1 MAWAMSTRVEITT
14 VFRVADAAGVD
25 AAFTFARSPTAS
37 RVAERPAEAY
47 GGAATAGRRA
57 SPEGTK
63 PEPRHEQRMVRL
75 RECLTARDLYGR
87 EEEVLIVS
95 GVDRATLETAKA
107 LFELLCERLHDLQD
121 ADMSRLIEMAMPV
134 LSERASSVV
143 IYQARRNAS
152 LRAEFVRTRE
162 LLDAEQVHAL
172 YGSSAKNRAALAAR
186 WRSDRKLFAIEHHG
200 RLLYPAF
207 QFDEVGRP
215 KAVIGR
221 ILKALGLG
229 TGPWQ
234 TAIWFTTPNSWLD
247 RRRPLDLLE
256 SEPDRVIDAADDVSN
271 PAFY

>member
-1 MAWAMSTRVEITT
+1 MSTRVEITT
-14 VFRVADAAGVD
+14 VFRLADAAESD
-25 AAFTFARSPTAS
+25 AAFTFERSPSSS
-37 RVAERPAEAY
+37 RVAERPAAAY

-57 SPEGTK
+57 SPDGTK
-63 PEPRHEQRMVRL
+63 PEPRHEQRMARL
-75 RECLTARDLYGR
+75 REWLAAPDLDAR

-107 LFELLCERLHDLQD
+107 LLELLCARLCDLQD
-121 ADMSRLIEMAMPV
+121 ADMPRLIEMAMPV
-134 LSERASSVV
+134 LSERASSGV

-152 LRAEFVRTRE
+152 LRAEFVRTFE

-186 WRSDRKLFAIEHHG
+186 WRSDRKIFAIEHRG

-221 ILKALGLG
+221 ILKALGPA

-256 SEPDRVIDAADDVSN
+256 SELDRVIDAADDVSN
-271 PAFY
+271 PADY

>member
-1 MAWAMSTRVEITT
+1 MSTRVEITT
-14 VFRVADAAGVD
+14 VFRVAEAAGAD
-25 AAFTFARSPTAS
+25 AAFRFERSPSSS

-47 GGAATAGRRA
+47 GGAVAAGRPA
-57 SPEGTK
+57 SPDGTQ
-63 PEPRHEQRMVRL
+63 PEPRQAQPMVRL
-75 RECLTARDLYGR
+75 REWLAARDLDGR

-121 ADMSRLIEMAMPV
+121 ADMARLIEMAMPM
-134 LSERASSVV
+134 LSERTSSAV
-143 IYQARRNAS
+143 IYHARRNAS
-152 LRAEFVRTRE
+152 LRAEFVRTCE

-186 WRSDRKLFAIEHHG
+186 WRSDGKIFAIEHRG

-215 KAVIGR
+215 RAVIGR
-221 ILKALGLG
+221 ILKALGPG
-229 TGPWQ
+229 TGSWQ

-247 RRRPLDLLE
+247 RRSPLDLLE

-271 PAFY
+271 PADY

>member
-1 MAWAMSTRVEITT
+1 MSTRAEITA
-14 VFRVADAAGVD
+14 VFRVAAAGED
-25 AAFTFARSPTAS
+25 AAFGFERAPSRA
-37 RVAERPAEAY
+37 RVAERKEPYGAPVTVERPAGSAES
-47 GGAATAGRRA
+47 G
-57 SPEGTK
+57 
-63 PEPRHEQRMVRL
+63 HQQLVRF
-75 RECLTARDLYGR
+75 RECLTACNLDCR

-107 LFELLCERLHDLQD
+107 LFELLCERLYDLQD
-121 ADMSRLIEMAMPV
+121 ADMPRLIELALPLV
-134 LSERASSVV
+134 SERTPAAV
-143 IYQARRNAS
+143 IYQAQRNAS
-152 LRAEFVRTRE
+152 LRAEFLNTYE
-162 LLDAEQVHAL
+162 LLPAEQVHAL

-186 WRSDRKLFAIEHHG
+186 WRSDRKIFAIEHQG

-215 KAVIGR
+215 RAVIGK
-221 ILKALGLG
+221 ILDALGRG

-247 RRRPLDLLE
+247 RRKPVDLLE

>member
-1 MAWAMSTRVEITT
+1 MSTRVEITT
-14 VFRVADAAGVD
+14 VFRVAEAAGAD
-25 AAFTFARSPTAS
+25 AAFRFERSPSSS

-47 GGAATAGRRA
+47 GGAVAAGRPA
-57 SPEGTK
+57 SPDGTQ
-63 PEPRHEQRMVRL
+63 PEPRQAQPMVRL
-75 RECLTARDLYGR
+75 REWLAARDLDGR

-121 ADMSRLIEMAMPV
+121 ADMARLIEMAMPM
-134 LSERASSVV
+134 LSERTSSAV
-143 IYQARRNAS
+143 IYHARRNAS
-152 LRAEFVRTRE
+152 LRAEFVRTCE

-186 WRSDRKLFAIEHHG
+186 WRSDGKIFAIEHRG

-215 KAVIGR
+215 RAVIGR
-221 ILKALGLG
+221 ILKALGPG

-247 RRRPLDLLE
+247 RRSPLDLLE

-271 PAFY
+271 PADY

>member
-1 MAWAMSTRVEITT
+1 MSARVEITT
-14 VFRVADAAGVD
+14 VLRVAAAGAD
-25 AAFTFARSPTAS
+25 AAFTFECTPSSS

-47 GGAATAGRRA
+47 GGVVAAAPRA
-57 SPEGTK
+57 SPKGTK
-63 PEPRHEQRMVRL
+63 PEPRREQRMVRL
-75 RECLTARDLYGR
+75 RECLAARGLDGR
-87 EEEVLIVS
+87 EEEVLMVS
-95 GVDRATLETAKA
+95 GVDRTTLETAKA
-107 LFELLCERLHDLQD
+107 LLELLCERLHDLQD
-121 ADMSRLIEMAMPV
+121 ADMSRLIETAMPM
-134 LSERASSVV
+134 LSERASSAV

-152 LRAEFVRTRE
+152 LRAEFVRTCE

-186 WRSDRKLFAIEHHG
+186 WRSDRKIFAIELRG

-215 KAVIGR
+215 RAIIGR
-221 ILKALGLG
+221 VLKALGPG

-247 RRRPLDLLE
+247 RQKPVDLLE
-256 SEPDRVIDAADDVSN
+256 GEPDRVIDAADDVSD

>member
-1 MAWAMSTRVEITT
+1 MSTRVEITT
-14 VFRVADAAGVD
+14 VFRVAEAAGAD
-25 AAFTFARSPTAS
+25 AAFRFERSPSSS

-47 GGAATAGRRA
+47 GGAVAAGRPA
-57 SPEGTK
+57 SPDGTQ
-63 PEPRHEQRMVRL
+63 PEPRQAQPMVRL
-75 RECLTARDLYGR
+75 REWLAARDLDGR

-121 ADMSRLIEMAMPV
+121 ADMARLIEMAMPM
-134 LSERASSVV
+134 LSERTSSAV
-143 IYQARRNAS
+143 IYHARRNAS
-152 LRAEFVRTRE
+152 LRAEFVRTCE

-186 WRSDRKLFAIEHHG
+186 WRSDRKIFAIEHRG

-215 KAVIGR
+215 RAVIGR
-221 ILKALGLG
+221 ILKALGPG
-229 TGPWQ
+229 TGSWQ

-247 RRRPLDLLE
+247 RRSPLDLLE

-271 PAFY
+271 PADY

>member
-1 MAWAMSTRVEITT
+1 MSTRAEITT
-14 VFRVADAAGVD
+14 VFRVTGAAGQD
-25 AAFTFARSPTAS
+25 AAFTFERAPTRAHA
-37 RVAERPAEAY
+37 AERKAEAY
-47 GGAATAGRRA
+47 GGPVSIGRPT
-57 SPEGTK
+57 SPAETD
-63 PEPRHEQRMVRL
+63 PERQVVRF
-75 RECLTARDLYGR
+75 RECLAVRNLDVR
-87 EEEVLIVS
+87 EEETLIVS

-107 LFELLCERLHDLQD
+107 LLELLCERLDDLQD
-121 ADMSRLIEMAMPV
+121 ADMPRLIEMAMPMV
-134 LSERASSVV
+134 SERTSSAV

-152 LRAEFVRTRE
+152 LRAEFLRTCE

-186 WRSDRKLFAIEHHG
+186 WRSDRKIFAIEHQG

-215 KAVIGR
+215 KAVIGKV
-221 ILKALGLG
+221 LEALGHG

-256 SEPDRVIDAADDVSN
+256 REPDRVIDAADDVSN

>member
-1 MAWAMSTRVEITT
+1 MSTRVEITT
-14 VFRVADAAGVD
+14 VFRVAEAAGAD
-25 AAFTFARSPTAS
+25 AAFRFERSPSSS
-37 RVAERPAEAY
+37 RVAERPAEAC
-47 GGAATAGRRA
+47 GGAVAAGRPA
-57 SPEGTK
+57 SPDGTQ
-63 PEPRHEQRMVRL
+63 PEPRQAQPMVRL
-75 RECLTARDLYGR
+75 REWLAARDLDGR

-121 ADMSRLIEMAMPV
+121 ADMARLIEMAMPM
-134 LSERASSVV
+134 LSERTSSAV
-143 IYQARRNAS
+143 IYHARRNAS
-152 LRAEFVRTRE
+152 LRAEFVRTCE

-186 WRSDRKLFAIEHHG
+186 WRSDRKIFAIEHRG

-215 KAVIGR
+215 RAVIGR
-221 ILKALGLG
+221 ILKALGPG

-247 RRRPLDLLE
+247 RRSPLDLLE

-271 PAFY
+271 PADY